1 MKRCPTCGNTYTNDR
16 LVFCLEDGARL
27 TSLSNPQSSFDPEA
41 TLHLSVEESPLAPT
55 ESQRPQG
62 APTVRQPATPHTV
75 PPRQPQST
83 SERQPSSPAAVA
95 PAPPSKSTSPAI
107 IAGITAIVVLLL
119 VIAGIGIA
127 LLVRDSPQNNNASA
141 VENNNRAANRETTNR
156 NSSNTANDGGGGAYN
171 SANRASANGSNRNA
185 SSTNPSGSAEAKVV
199 RGASLDES
207 DLTALSGEELRRLR
221 NTVYARHGRTFDSPD
236 LQRYFDARPWY
247 KPRSDYSEDS
257 LTAADL
263 ANIKLIQAVENSR

>member
-1 MKRCPTCGNTYTNDR
+1 MKRCPTCGNTYTNDG

-27 TSLSNPQSSFDPEA
+27 TPLSNPQSSFDPEA
-41 TLHLSVEESPLAPT
+41 TLHLSAEESPPLPPT
-55 ESQRPQG
+55 ESPRPQG
-62 APTVRQPATPHTV
+62 AQTIRQLATPHTAA
-75 PPRQPQST
+75 PRQPQAT
-83 SERQPSSPAAVA
+83 IERQPSPAAAA
-95 PAPPSKSTSPAI
+95 PAPPPKSTSPAI
-107 IAGITAIVVLLL
+107 VAGITAIVVLLL

-127 LLVRDSPQNNNASA
+127 LLVRDSPQGSNGSA
-141 VENNNRAANRETTNR
+141 VENNNPVANRETANR
-156 NSSNTANDGGGGAYN
+156 SSSNTANDGGAYN
-171 SANRASANGSNRNA
+171 SANRAVSNSVNRNG

-199 RGASLDES
+199 RGAALDES

-236 LQRYFDARPWY
+236 LQRYFDKRPWY
-247 KPRSDYSEDS
+247 RPRSDYSEAS